1 MSEIFDL
8 VIQYIS
14 TWLPALTSILVM
26 FVGIIPTI
34 LKVKDALD
42 TVKKTKEFED
52 VKNQLVIISN
62 ENRELVRC
70 NKLLIDKIAKIEG
83 YSDAVK
89 KE

>member
-1 MSEIFDL
+1 MSEIFEI
-8 VIQYIS
+8 VIQYVS
-14 TWLPALTSILVM
+14 TWLPALASILVM
-26 FVGIIPTI
+26 FAGSSPTI

-62 ENRELVRC
+62 ENRELIRC

>member
-1 MSEIFDL
+1 MSEIFEI
-8 VIQYIS
+8 VIQYVS
-14 TWLPALTSILVM
+14 TWLPALASILVM
-26 FVGIIPTI
+26 LAGIIPTI

>member
-1 MSEIFDL
+1 MSGIFDL

-14 TWLPALTSILVM
+14 TWLPALASVLVM

-52 VKNQLVIISN
+52 VKTQLVIISN

>member
-1 MSEIFDL
+1 MSEIFEI
-8 VIQYIS
+8 VIQYVS
-14 TWLPALTSILVM
+14 TWLPALASVLVM

-52 VKNQLVIISN
+52 VKNQLAIISN

>member
-14 TWLPALTSILVM
+14 TWLPALASVLVM

-52 VKNQLVIISN
+52 VKTQLVIISN

>member
-1 MSEIFDL
+1 MSEIFEM
-8 VIQYIS
+8 VIQYVS
-14 TWLPALTSILVM
+14 TWLPALASILVM
-26 FVGIIPTI
+26 FAGIIPTI

-42 TVKKTKEFED
+42 TVTKTKEFED
-52 VKNQLVIISN
+52 VQNQLVIISN
-62 ENRELVRC
+62 ENRELIRC

>member
-1 MSEIFDL
+1 MSEIFEM
-8 VIQYIS
+8 VIQYVS
-14 TWLPALTSILVM
+14 TWLPALASILVM
-26 FVGIIPTI
+26 FAGIIPTI

-42 TVKKTKEFED
+42 TVTKPKEFED
-52 VKNQLVIISN
+52 VENQLVIISN
-62 ENRELVRC
+62 ENRELIRC

>member
-1 MSEIFDL
+1 MSGIFDL

-14 TWLPALTSILVM
+14 TWLPALASVLVM

-62 ENRELVRC
+62 EKRERVRC

>member
-1 MSEIFDL
+1 MSEIFEM
-8 VIQYIS
+8 VIQYVS
-14 TWLPALTSILVM
+14 TWLPALASVLVM
-26 FVGIIPTI
+26 FAGIIPTI

-52 VKNQLVIISN
+52 VKSQLVIISN

>member
-1 MSEIFDL
+1 MSEIFEI
-8 VIQYIS
+8 VIQYVS
-14 TWLPALTSILVM
+14 TWLPALASILVM
-26 FVGIIPTI
+26 FAGIIPTI

-62 ENRELVRC
+62 ENRELIRC
-70 NKLLIDKIAKIEG
+70 NKLLTDKIAKIEG

>member
-1 MSEIFDL
+1 MSEIFEI
-8 VIQYIS
+8 VIQYVS
-14 TWLPALTSILVM
+14 TWLPALASVLVM
-26 FVGIIPTI
+26 FAGIIPTI

-52 VKNQLVIISN
+52 VKSQLVIISN

>member
-1 MSEIFDL
+1 MSEIFNL
-8 VIQYIS
+8 VIQYVS
-14 TWLPALTSILVM
+14 TWLPALASVLVM
-26 FVGIIPTI
+26 FAGIIPTI

-52 VKNQLVIISN
+52 GKNQLVIISS
-62 ENRELVRC
+62 ENRELIRC

>member
-1 MSEIFDL
+1 MSEIFEI
-8 VIQYIS
+8 VIQYVS
-14 TWLPALTSILVM
+14 TWLPALASIQVM
-26 FVGIIPTI
+26 FAGIIPTI

-62 ENRELVRC
+62 ENRELIRC

>member
-8 VIQYIS
+8 IIQHIS
-14 TWLPALTSILVM
+14 TWLPALASILVM

-34 LKVKDALD
+34 IKVKGALD
-42 TVKKTKEFED
+42 EVKRTKEYED
-52 VKNQLVIISN
+52 VVTQLRLLSN
-62 ENRELVRC
+62 ENQELVRC

>member
-14 TWLPALTSILVM
+14 TWLPALASVLVM

-52 VKNQLVIISN
+52 VKTQLVIISN
-62 ENRELVRC
+62 ENRELIRC

>member
-1 MSEIFDL
+1 MSEIFEL

-14 TWLPALTSILVM
+14 TWLPALASVLVM

>member
-1 MSEIFDL
+1 MSEIFNL

-14 TWLPALTSILVM
+14 TWLPAVASILVM

>member
-1 MSEIFDL
+1 MSEIFEI
-8 VIQYIS
+8 VIQYVS
-14 TWLPALTSILVM
+14 TRLPALASVLVM

>member
-1 MSEIFDL
+1 MSEIFEI
-8 VIQYIS
+8 VIQYVS
-14 TWLPALTSILVM
+14 TWLPALASVLVM

>member
-26 FVGIIPTI
+26 FAGIIPTI

-62 ENRELVRC
+62 ENRELIRC

-83 YSDAVK
+83 YSDVVK